1 MVEYETYDENKWT
14 LGSRHRD
21 EIPHYFGHTIRR
33 FFFFVAFV
41 MLATL
46 PFFKNELAIPVTF
59 SVFAIIAVTF
69 AAGYT
74 NPHSRWILFF
84 DVLVA
89 GFGLLVFGF
98 HSIAGYSTYGMQGVR
113 EVLFYTNQVLALSF
127 LAAFYF
133 SVKSLRGFA
142 ERLIESPD
150 ESVDEDPPKDP
161 QTPTKP

>member
-14 LGSRHRD
+14 FGSKHKD
-21 EIPHYFGHTIRR
+21 EVPHYFGHTIRR
-33 FFFFVAFV
+33 FFFFIAFV

-46 PFFKNELAIPVTF
+46 PFFKNEMAIPIAF

-74 NPHSRWILFF
+74 NPHSRWILIF
-84 DVLVA
+84 DVAVA
-89 GFGLLVFGF
+89 AFGLLVFGI
-98 HSIAGYSTYGMQGVR
+98 HSITGYSTYGMEGVR

-150 ESVDEDPPKDP
+150 ESVEDEAASPKAPPKSS
-161 QTPTKP
+161 

>member
-1 MVEYETYDENKWT
+1 MVEYETYDKNKWSFSSKHKN
-14 LGSRHRD
+14 GV
-21 EIPHYFGHTIRR
+21 PHYFGHTIRR

-46 PFFKNELAIPVTF
+46 PFFKNELAIPIAY
-59 SVFAIIAVTF
+59 SVVAIIAVTF

-74 NPHSRWILFF
+74 NPHSRWILIF
-84 DVLVA
+84 DVVVA

-98 HSIAGYSTYGMQGVR
+98 HSITGYSNYGMQGVR

-142 ERLIESPD
+142 ERRIEHGVHTAD
-150 ESVDEDPPKDP
+150 KTTPPS
-161 QTPTKP
+161 TPSQ